1 MLAHHVASYSKQN
14 GGSCEECSI
23 LLSSLWLC
31 VLGMESHISHSMHP
45 IFPDHYSAKGR
56 TPIPQRAVVIA
67 ICSLSAIGS
76 LLIVL
81 SFCCSK
87 ELRTK
92 LRSYVLFISIMD
104 IMYSSANLVG
114 AGIDFAQY
122 VNRTHSGWQFE
133 PSPTLGAVCV
143 AQGVFATYGT
153 LSSILWTVC
162 MAVYVYFGVLCYLNE
177 RYERML
183 QAIYWSSHIISWV
196 LPLYVTAWALG
207 LGQMTYSP
215 WGSFGGWCT
224 AMGNQDSTGSNVR
237 LAVFMRSDYSTLS
250 ASLLI
255 LVFCSA
261 TLTIL
266 CSTVSLQRDLCV
278 PDIAI
283 MLEPPSCIVLQWNLF
298 VEGAP
303 CAVVFS
309 ALFCPYRRRHL
320 SKARST

>member
-1 MLAHHVASYSKQN
+1 
-14 GGSCEECSI
+14 
-23 LLSSLWLC
+23 
-31 VLGMESHISHSMHP
+31 MHP
-45 IFPDHYSAKGR
+45 IFPDHYDGSGR
-56 TPIPQRAVVIA
+56 TPIPQRAVIIT
-67 ICSLSAIGS
+67 ICSLSVIGS

-114 AGIDFAQY
+114 AGIDFGQY
-122 VNRTHSGWQFE
+122 VNRTHNGDWQFS
-133 PSPTLGAVCV
+133 PSPTLNAVCI
-143 AQGVFATYGT
+143 AQGVFAAYGT
-153 LSSILWTVC
+153 LASILWTVC
-162 MAVYVYFGVLCYLNE
+162 MGVYVYFGVLCYLNE

-183 QAIYWSSHIISWV
+183 QGIYWSSHIISWV
-196 LPLYVTAWALG
+196 LPLYVTVWALA
-207 LGQMTYSP
+207 LGQITYSP

-224 AMGNQDSTGSNVR
+224 AMGNQDSFGSNIR
-237 LAVFMRSDYSTLS
+237 LVVFMRSDYSTLS

-266 CSTVSLQRDLCV
+266 CSTVSLQHDLCV
-278 PDIAI
+278 CTRHSSHARATIVYYSAE
-283 MLEPPSCIVLQWNLF
+283 EPLCRRLPMWSAVFCSAVL
-298 VEGAP
+298 
-303 CAVVFS
+303 
-309 ALFCPYRRRHL
+309 CPYRRHHL